1 MKTSQEMVRK
11 IGKFNVIQR
20 TSDGYFNATNLLKQ
34 WNESIKT
41 KSQNFGDLKQET
53 LITFGKAQ
61 I

>member
-41 KSQNFGDLKQET
+41 KSQNFGGFKN
-53 LITFGKAQ
+53 KRP
-61 I
+61 